1 MKNVIGVTVLSNKMF
16 QLKEW
21 WETHKPNWNN
31 IKNKIG
37 FSLSNF
43 IKIYNKYR
51 FIFLF
56 FIWILASL
64 IFPSYYIFN
73 TCAIII
79 IAGLSILAKYINFI
93 IKKFYITTDFSNAQ
107 ESLDKL
113 IADCIQEYT
122 TMNTMDN
129 ITYIND
135 VLENKIREEV
145 INMVV
150 TKMSRQLYTKLT
162 LLYNE
167 DVIHEIIATRVYII
181 VMRLVV
187 EINKDKD
194 SETMNNPPIN
204 NQSFDLGRYM
214 MMPEE

>member
-1 MKNVIGVTVLSNKMF
+1 MKNVIGVTVLSNKKF

-21 WETHKPNWNN
+21 WKSHKPNWEN
-31 IKNKIG
+31 IKNKIK
-37 FSLSNF
+37 FNLDNF
-43 IKIYNKYR
+43 IDTYNKYR

-56 FIWILASL
+56 FIWILA
-64 IFPSYYIFN
+64 IIIDQNRYIFN
-73 TCAIII
+73 TCAIITV
-79 IAGLSILAKYINFI
+79 AGLSILAKYINFN

-107 ESLDKL
+107 ELLDKL

-150 TKMSRQLYTKLT
+150 TKMSKQLYTKLT

-167 DVIHEIIATRVYII
+167 NVIHEIIATRVYII

-194 SETMNNPPIN
+194 SETIN
-204 NQSFDLGRYM
+204 TPTPNQSFDLGRYM
-214 MMPEE
+214 MMSEE